1 VDRERIVLLDGED
14 DVQYLLAGN
23 TVTGPTRWTVV
34 LLRAGTVK
42 ELKLR
47 ADDYLAGAVR

>member
-1 VDRERIVLLDGED
+1 
-14 DVQYLLAGN
+14 
-23 TVTGPTRWTVV
+23 VTGPTRWTVV